1 MSAALR
7 LIARLDVKDRYL
19 VKGIQYEGLR
29 KLGDPNAF
37 APDKPA
43 PTITVPGKSGMTA
56 KTGQAYTDE
65 KYKNNPFYHPKGE

>member
-1 MSAALR
+1 MQDDGKLMGFDEF
-7 LIARLDVKDRYL
+7 LTQY
-19 VKGIQYEGLR
+19 KGS
-29 KLGDPNAF
+29 DPDAF

-43 PTITVPGKSGMTA
+43 PTITVPGQGRGPE